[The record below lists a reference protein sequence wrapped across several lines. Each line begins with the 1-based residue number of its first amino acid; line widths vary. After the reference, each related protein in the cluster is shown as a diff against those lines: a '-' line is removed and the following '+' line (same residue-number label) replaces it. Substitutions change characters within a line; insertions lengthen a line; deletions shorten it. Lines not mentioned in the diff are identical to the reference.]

1 MKQIYK
7 STRLTSIGRKEIVR
21 IANMAFRWCRTNMGV
36 NRRKKY
42 QPAWYIRKSLD
53 DTTFDAG
60 EYDAHDNEIYIY
72 WNNCETVEDL
82 IVAIVHEWTH
92 QLQPI
97 LTKYDWDSDYHTN
110 PYEVEARRN
119 EKIWGPQCW
128 NALKQKL
135 NKKPKRNGI
144 SNK

>member
-53 DTTFDAG
+53 ETVFDAG
-60 EYDAHDNEIYIY
+60 EYDAEDNEIFIY
-72 WNNCETVEDL
+72 WNNCETVDDL
-82 IVAIVHEWTH
+82 IRVIVHEWTH

-97 LTKYDWDSDYHTN
+97 LTKYDWDLDYHTN
-110 PYEVEARRN
+110 PYEIEARAN
-119 EKIWGPQCW
+119 ETVYGKQCW
-128 NALKQKL
+128 TAIKQKI
-135 NKKPKRNGI
+135 NKKTI
-144 SNK
+144 SNGTGNK